1 MSVPHEGGK
10 KRKGSRMGKSKKVK
24 GKKAKTT
31 SSPEP
36 ASSSSPAAT
45 RAEVL
50 NTFPETY
57 KAVIKSLPTCLW
69 PTASKHGQHS
79 YTVYLGSHCTSESYM
94 FTNQVLHIK
103 MPTDFIDLRWIRSAR
118 VEVLLRQMAF
128 KPKANAHGQILKG
141 EAARSSLFLL
151 VHVFTPRRSQ
161 NNQRHFNVILLT
173 PCVHLK
179 QSQFE
184 HLTK

>member
-1 MSVPHEGGK
+1 MLPVSVPHEGGK
-10 KRKGSRMGKSKKVK
+10 KRKGSRMGKSKKGK

-103 MPTDFIDLRWIRSAR
+103 MPTTSLILGGF
-118 VEVLLRQMAF
+118 
-128 KPKANAHGQILKG
+128 GQPVWKSFCGKWLSNQRLMLM
-141 EAARSSLFLL
+141 ARS
-151 VHVFTPRRSQ
+151 
-161 NNQRHFNVILLT
+161 
-173 PCVHLK
+173 
-179 QSQFE
+179 
-184 HLTK
+184 